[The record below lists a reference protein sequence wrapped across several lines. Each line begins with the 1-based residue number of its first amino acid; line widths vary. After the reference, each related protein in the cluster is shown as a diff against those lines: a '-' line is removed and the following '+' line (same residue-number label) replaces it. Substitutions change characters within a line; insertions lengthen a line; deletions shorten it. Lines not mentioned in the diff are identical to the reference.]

1 MLWFVHVKVRVGG
14 LFTRVD
20 PAKSVARMSC
30 NPVEKDVGE
39 EVIDVMAKSS
49 RLRQPTPARILPQSR
64 FPTKNSLATGL
75 SA

>member
-20 PAKSVARMSC
+20 PTKSVARIPW

-39 EVIDVMAKSS
+39 EVIEVMAKSS
-49 RLRQPTPARILPQSR
+49 RLRQPAPARILPQSR
-64 FPTKNSLATGL
+64 FPTRNSLVTGI